1 MKKIILTV
9 VLVFLFGFVNAQ
21 DRKDMSF
28 GVKGGLNISSITNA
42 EEDGV
47 NSKSLVG
54 FHIGFFGEFMISDQ
68 FAIQPELLYSTQG
81 VKLEFD
87 GEEGD
92 LKVDYI
98 NVPVMAKYYLADA
111 FSLELGPQIGF
122 LVSSKVESGGLSEDV
137 KDETKPIDVS
147 LGFGANYNFA
157 EKFMLG
163 ARYNLGLTRLQEEL
177 FPGES
182 ESKNSVFQISLGYRF

>member
-1 MKKIILTV
+1 
-9 VLVFLFGFVNAQ
+9 VFLFGFVNAQ

-177 FPGES
+177 FPGEL

>member
-1 MKKIILTV
+1 MKKIIFTV
-9 VLVFLFGFVNAQ
+9 VLAFFFGFVNAQ